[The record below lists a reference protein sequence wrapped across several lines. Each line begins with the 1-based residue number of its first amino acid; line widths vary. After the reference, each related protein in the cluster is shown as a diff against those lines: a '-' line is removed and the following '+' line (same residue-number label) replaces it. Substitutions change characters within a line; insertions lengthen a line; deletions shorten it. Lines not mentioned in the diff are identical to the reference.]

1 MNSIIGIGVAG
12 VFVLLFAV
20 TNVTT
25 ITTGE
30 NGLYKSFNGVIEPKV
45 LTEGFQFDGLGSIEK
60 FNTRRITVSADDL
73 KPKTKNG
80 TVMKD
85 VEVTV
90 TYSVAPTAL
99 FEFYTGYDMSNHGVT
114 NNGQILLMSNYIS
127 KLITSAVSQSF
138 DETDSLQVNA
148 NLEKIQDEI
157 QKNLELALQKKS
169 LDGKIT
175 INSVIVGKADL
186 PDSLVDSLNR
196 VVVAESAF
204 REQEQ
209 KTKTAQSKA
218 DEQRIL
224 AQSVTPLAL
233 EYQRNEIMREMFK
246 SGSIKWGLINGA
258 SIDFLPSGQFD
269 SSSMPKANKN

>member
-1 MNSIIGIGVAG
+1 MNGLIGLGVG
-12 VFVLLFAV
+12 GIFVLLFV
-20 TNVTT
+20 FTNITT

-30 NGLYKSFNGVIEPKV
+30 NGLYKSFNGIIEPKV
-45 LTEGFQFDGLGSIEK
+45 LTEGFQLDGLGSIEK

-114 NNGQILLMSNYIS
+114 SNGQILLMSNYIS

-157 QKNLELALQKKS
+157 QKNLEIALQKKG

-186 PDSLVDSLNR
+186 PDTLVDSLNR

-218 DEQRIL
+218 EEQRIL

-258 SIDFLPSGQFD
+258 SIDFLPTGQFD
-269 SSSMPKANKN
+269 SLPKAEKN